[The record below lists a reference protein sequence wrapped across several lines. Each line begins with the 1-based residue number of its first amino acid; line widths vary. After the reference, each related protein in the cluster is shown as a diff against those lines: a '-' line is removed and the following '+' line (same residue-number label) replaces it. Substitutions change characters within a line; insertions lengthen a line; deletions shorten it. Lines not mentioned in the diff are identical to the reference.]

1 MKFDEIKDYVID
13 FCESLP
19 NIIWYA
25 GYFIL
30 GFVIGS
36 W

>member
-1 MKFDEIKDYVID
+1 MKFDEIKDYAID
-13 FCESLP
+13 FCQSLP
-19 NIIWYA
+19 TIIWYA

-30 GFVIGS
+30 GFVVGS

>member
-1 MKFDEIKDYVID
+1 MKFDEIKDYAID
-13 FCESLP
+13 FCQALP
-19 NIIWYA
+19 TIIWYA

>member
-1 MKFDEIKDYVID
+1 MKFNEIKDYAID
-13 FCESLP
+13 FCQSLP
-19 NIIWYA
+19 TIIWYA